1 MDLTMLL
8 GGFAISVCQ
17 AMDANGVRTFIRS
30 LDDMADRPT
39 VSPAEA
45 HVFRTVAH
53 ALKTCKP
60 SPAFSVIEGGAA

>member
-17 AMDANGVRTFIRS
+17 AMDANGVLTFISS
-30 LDDMADRPT
+30 LDEMADRPT

-45 HVFRTVAH
+45 HVFRTVAD
-53 ALKTCKP
+53 ALKVARPKP
-60 SPAFSVIEGGAA
+60 RLTVIQGGAA

>member
-17 AMDANGVRTFIRS
+17 AMDANGVRVFISS
-30 LDDMADRPT
+30 LDEMADRPT

-45 HVFRTVAH
+45 YVFRTVAD
-53 ALKTCKP
+53 ALKVARPKP
-60 SPAFSVIEGGAA
+60 MLTVIQGGAA